1 MPSFCEFFRNTY
13 DPIKLLGRSEATKT
27 DFYYSLL
34 RWQRAVGLPIE
45 QVTLADLARYLG
57 TMAESR
63 SPATVNKHRRYLLA
77 ILRFARRQKLT
88 SADWLDDLPRLPE
101 YRDEPEAWLLDEIE
115 LLIAV
120 SRRLDYLIGD
130 LQARHFFPALIL
142 LIFATGSRISA
153 TMAIRQEDM
162 DLAGRSVVIRAKGQK
177 NRRGQRHRLI
187 DPAVSAIAGIWE
199 PEREHLFAWPW
210 DHWGRQW
217 PALTRRFRKII
228 DTAGLKQPKDPFHKL
243 RRSCAS
249 YTAANGGESLAQ
261 STMGHSH
268 AATTQAYLDPRIVR
282 TKQAADVLPR
292 PKL

>member
-1 MPSFCEFFRNTY
+1 MPSFCKFFRETY
-13 DPIKLLGRSEATKT
+13 DPIRLLGRSEATKT
-27 DFYYSLL
+27 DFYCCLL
-34 RWQRAVGLPIE
+34 RWQRITGLPIE
-45 QVTLADLARYLG
+45 QVTLPDLAQYLG
-57 TMAESR
+57 LLAESR

-77 ILRFARRQKLT
+77 ILRFARKQNLT
-88 SADWLDDLPRLPE
+88 GAVWLDDVPRLPE

-120 SRRLDYLIGD
+120 SRRLEYSVGELK
-130 LQARHFFPALIL
+130 ASHFFPALIL

-153 TMAIRQEDM
+153 TMAIHREDV
-162 DLAGRSVVIRAKGQK
+162 DLAGRSVVIRAKRQK

-199 PEREHLFAWPW
+199 PERKHLFAWPW

-217 PALTRRFRKII
+217 PALNRRFRKLI

-249 YTAANGGESLAQ
+249 YTAAGGGEALAQ
-261 STMGHSH
+261 STMGHSNP
-268 AATTQAYLDPRIVR
+268 ATTQGYLDPRIVQ

-292 PKL
+292 PKI